1 MYSSNKTIVGLGVIS
16 LTGQVIF
23 SYEVR
28 SYEVSTNECESS
40 TGLGAFLLFFP
51 FFLESPGRVKKVIR
65 SDLTTVYRS

>member
-1 MYSSNKTIVGLGVIS
+1 MYSCNKTIVGLGVIS

-23 SYEVR
+23 SYEVS

-51 FFLESPGRVKKVIR
+51 FFFGEPGTSQKGHPE
-65 SDLTTVYRS
+65 